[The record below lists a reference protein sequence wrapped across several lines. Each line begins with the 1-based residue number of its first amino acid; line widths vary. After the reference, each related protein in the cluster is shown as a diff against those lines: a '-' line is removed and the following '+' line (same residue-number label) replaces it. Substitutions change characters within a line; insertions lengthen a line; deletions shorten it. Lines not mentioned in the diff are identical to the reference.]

1 MKNKSRNII
10 NNNITSLQNETDI
23 NKIRLRPIKI
33 HHKKKLFINS
43 SQTDLMNNLTKN
55 IPVSLFHDNEV
66 NIVRN
71 LNLYD
76 DNNFREQIYFK
87 KNLERNMIN
96 DEELLNGSNNKISK
110 VNLPKIKNITMDS
123 ILESEKRMNL
133 NKKISMR
140 NMANNQLEK
149 ELYENLK
156 DIKKRINDLKNRKFE
171 LYKNFQLRTKQIRDI
186 NFEMETLGFGKS
198 ETFLNNIFDLS
209 DKSPSRN
216 NSKKSISKSL
226 GGTPLRLG
234 KKSMFLSPERKKSK
248 YQKQLIKTLWG
259 KNDYDDKIQ
268 GIKMLYIA
276 KKMND
281 EKKAEN
287 EKNLKQYKEDIEQI
301 NKELKKIREE
311 LSNLKEKENTS
322 AQKLMR
328 HYESLLYQ
336 GRDARNDGLIW
347 IIKSMWK
354 LGKNVPMQYIPK
366 FLDFHAIEFL
376 FKLAN
381 KSIELEN
388 SKNLLNKNK
397 KDLTLKIHK
406 LYFINNDHNTDS
418 NNFTK
423 KQFGGKSKR
432 TSLLF
437 KTNLIKKNSILKR
450 SVSQTN
456 IIKTYIHSSVDD
468 EQRDQEKNTFKE
480 ILKFYEKRN
489 NNYEIEKM
497 EGMGRIEDLQNKIKI
512 IENEIIDLKNKEI
525 MRIFKQ
531 FVENDYQHRYHVTID
546 VVLAALLGEHMKN
559 IEVNKFA
566 KFKKEYLENLKNIRF
581 YEYRK
586 NKDST

>member
-23 NKIRLRPIKI
+23 SKIRLRPIKI

-76 DNNFREQIYFK
+76 DNNFCEQIYFK

-234 KKSMFLSPERKKSK
+234 KKSRFLSPERKESK

-336 GRDARNDGLIW
+336 GRDTRNDGLIW

-366 FLDFHAIEFL
+366 FLDFHAIELL

-406 LYFINNDHNTDS
+406 LYFINNDHNTES

-512 IENEIIDLKNKEI
+512 IENEIVELKNKEI

>member
-23 NKIRLRPIKI
+23 SKIRLRPIKI

-76 DNNFREQIYFK
+76 DNNFCEQIYFK
-87 KNLERNMIN
+87 KNFERNMIN

-156 DIKKRINDLKNRKFE
+156 DIKKKINDLKNRKFE

-226 GGTPLRLG
+226 GGTPLRLR
-234 KKSMFLSPERKKSK
+234 KKSRFLSPERKESK

-336 GRDARNDGLIW
+336 GRDTRNDGLIW

>member
-23 NKIRLRPIKI
+23 SKIRLRPIKI

-43 SQTDLMNNLTKN
+43 SQTDLINNLTKN
-55 IPVSLFHDNEV
+55 IQVSLFHDNEV

-76 DNNFREQIYFK
+76 DNNFCEQIYFK

-110 VNLPKIKNITMDS
+110 VNLPKIKNITIDS

-234 KKSMFLSPERKKSK
+234 KKSMFLSPERKESK

-336 GRDARNDGLIW
+336 GRDTRNDGLIW

-512 IENEIIDLKNKEI
+512 IENEIVELKNKEI

>member
-23 NKIRLRPIKI
+23 SKIRLRPIKV

-76 DNNFREQIYFK
+76 DNNFCEQIYFK
-87 KNLERNMIN
+87 KNLERKMIN

-234 KKSMFLSPERKKSK
+234 KKSRFLSPERKKSK

-328 HYESLLYQ
+328 HYENLLYQ
-336 GRDARNDGLIW
+336 GRDTRNDGLIW

-388 SKNLLNKNK
+388 NKNLLNKSK

-512 IENEIIDLKNKEI
+512 IENEIVELKNKEI

>member
-23 NKIRLRPIKI
+23 SKIRLRPIKI

-76 DNNFREQIYFK
+76 DNNFCEQIYFK

-234 KKSMFLSPERKKSK
+234 KKSRFLSPERKESK

-336 GRDARNDGLIW
+336 GRDTRNDGLIW

-406 LYFINNDHNTDS
+406 LYFINNDHNTES

-512 IENEIIDLKNKEI
+512 IENEIIVLKNKEI

>member
-23 NKIRLRPIKI
+23 SKIRLRPIKI

-76 DNNFREQIYFK
+76 DNNFCEQIYFK

-234 KKSMFLSPERKKSK
+234 KKSRFLSPERKKSK

-301 NKELKKIREE
+301 NKELKEIREE

-336 GRDARNDGLIW
+336 GRDTRNDGLIW

-406 LYFINNDHNTDS
+406 LYFINNDHNTES

-512 IENEIIDLKNKEI
+512 IENEIIGLKNKEI

-566 KFKKEYLENLKNIRF
+566 KFKKQYLENLKNIRF

>member
-23 NKIRLRPIKI
+23 SKIRLRPIKI

-76 DNNFREQIYFK
+76 DNNFCEQIYFK

-234 KKSMFLSPERKKSK
+234 KKSRFLSPERKKSK

-336 GRDARNDGLIW
+336 GRDTRNDGLIW

-512 IENEIIDLKNKEI
+512 IENEIVELKNKEI

>member
-23 NKIRLRPIKI
+23 SKIRLRPIKI
-33 HHKKKLFINS
+33 HHKKKLFTNS
-43 SQTDLMNNLTKN
+43 SQTDLINKLTKN

-76 DNNFREQIYFK
+76 DNNFCEQIYFK

-234 KKSMFLSPERKKSK
+234 KKSRFLSPERKESK
-248 YQKQLIKTLWG
+248 FQKQLIKTLWG

-287 EKNLKQYKEDIEQI
+287 EKNLKQYKEGIEQI

-336 GRDARNDGLIW
+336 GRDTRNDGLIW

-406 LYFINNDHNTDS
+406 LYFINNDHNTES

-512 IENEIIDLKNKEI
+512 IENEIVELKNKEI

>member
-1 MKNKSRNII
+1 
-10 NNNITSLQNETDI
+10 
-23 NKIRLRPIKI
+23 
-33 HHKKKLFINS
+33 
-43 SQTDLMNNLTKN
+43 
-55 IPVSLFHDNEV
+55 
-66 NIVRN
+66 
-71 LNLYD
+71 
-76 DNNFREQIYFK
+76 
-87 KNLERNMIN
+87 MIN

-234 KKSMFLSPERKKSK
+234 KKSRFLSPERKESK

-336 GRDARNDGLIW
+336 GRDTRNDGLIW

-512 IENEIIDLKNKEI
+512 IENEIVELKNKEI

-586 NKDST
+586 NKDSI

>member
-23 NKIRLRPIKI
+23 SKIRLRPIKI
-33 HHKKKLFINS
+33 HHKKKLFTNS

-76 DNNFREQIYFK
+76 DNNFCEQIYFK
-87 KNLERNMIN
+87 KNFERNMIN

-140 NMANNQLEK
+140 NINNQLEK

-234 KKSMFLSPERKKSK
+234 KKSRFLSPERKESK

-287 EKNLKQYKEDIEQI
+287 EKNLKQFKEDIEQI

-336 GRDARNDGLIW
+336 GRDTRNDGLIW

-406 LYFINNDHNTDS
+406 LYFINNDHNTES

-512 IENEIIDLKNKEI
+512 IENEIIELKNKEI

>member
-23 NKIRLRPIKI
+23 SKIRLRPIKI

-76 DNNFREQIYFK
+76 DNNFCEQIYFK

-234 KKSMFLSPERKKSK
+234 KKSRFLSPERKESK

-287 EKNLKQYKEDIEQI
+287 EKNLKQYKEGIEQI

-336 GRDARNDGLIW
+336 GRDTRNDGLIW

-406 LYFINNDHNTDS
+406 LYFINNDHNTES

-512 IENEIIDLKNKEI
+512 IENEIIALKNKEI

>member
-23 NKIRLRPIKI
+23 SKIRLRPIKI

-43 SQTDLMNNLTKN
+43 SQTDSMNNLTKN

-76 DNNFREQIYFK
+76 DNNFCEQIYFK

-234 KKSMFLSPERKKSK
+234 KKSMFLSPEQKKSK

-301 NKELKKIREE
+301 NKELKEIREE

-336 GRDARNDGLIW
+336 GRDTRNDGLIW

-406 LYFINNDHNTDS
+406 LYFINNDHNTES

-512 IENEIIDLKNKEI
+512 IENEIVELKNKEI

>member
-23 NKIRLRPIKI
+23 SKIRLRPIKI

-76 DNNFREQIYFK
+76 DNNFCEQIYFK

-156 DIKKRINDLKNRKFE
+156 DIKKRINDLKNRKLE

-234 KKSMFLSPERKKSK
+234 KKSRFLSPERKESK

-336 GRDARNDGLIW
+336 GRDTRNDGLIW

-423 KQFGGKSKR
+423 KQFGGKIKR

-497 EGMGRIEDLQNKIKI
+497 EGMGRIEDLQNKIKL
-512 IENEIIDLKNKEI
+512 IENEIVELKNKEI

>member
-23 NKIRLRPIKI
+23 SKIRLRPIKI

-76 DNNFREQIYFK
+76 DNNFCEQIYFK

-234 KKSMFLSPERKKSK
+234 KKSRFLSPERKESK

-336 GRDARNDGLIW
+336 GRDTRNDGLIW

-354 LGKNVPMQYIPK
+354 LGRNVPMQYIPK

-406 LYFINNDHNTDS
+406 LYFINNDHNTDV

-423 KQFGGKSKR
+423 KPFGGKSKR

-512 IENEIIDLKNKEI
+512 IENEIVELKNKEI

>member
-23 NKIRLRPIKI
+23 SKIRLRPIKI

-76 DNNFREQIYFK
+76 DNNFCEQIYFK

-234 KKSMFLSPERKKSK
+234 KKSMFLSPEQKKSK

-336 GRDARNDGLIW
+336 GRDTRNDGLIW

-406 LYFINNDHNTDS
+406 LYFINNDHNIDS

>member
-23 NKIRLRPIKI
+23 SKIRLRPIKI

-76 DNNFREQIYFK
+76 DNNFCEQIYFK

-234 KKSMFLSPERKKSK
+234 KKSRFLSPERKKSK

-336 GRDARNDGLIW
+336 GRDTRNDGLIW

-406 LYFINNDHNTDS
+406 LYFINNEHNTDS

-423 KQFGGKSKR
+423 KHFGGKSKR

-512 IENEIIDLKNKEI
+512 IENEIVELKNKEI

>member
-10 NNNITSLQNETDI
+10 NNNITSLQNETEI
-23 NKIRLRPIKI
+23 SKIRLRPIKI

-76 DNNFREQIYFK
+76 DNNFCEQIYFK

-234 KKSMFLSPERKKSK
+234 KKSRFLSPERKESK

-301 NKELKKIREE
+301 NKELKEIREE

-336 GRDARNDGLIW
+336 GRDTRNDGLIW

-406 LYFINNDHNTDS
+406 LYFIKNDLNTDS

-512 IENEIIDLKNKEI
+512 IENEIIELKNKEI

>member
-23 NKIRLRPIKI
+23 SKIRLRPIKI

-76 DNNFREQIYFK
+76 DNNFCEQIYFK

-234 KKSMFLSPERKKSK
+234 KKSRFLSPERKESK

-336 GRDARNDGLIW
+336 GRDTRNDGLIW

-512 IENEIIDLKNKEI
+512 IENEIIELKNKEI

>member
-23 NKIRLRPIKI
+23 SKIRLRPIKI

-76 DNNFREQIYFK
+76 DNNFCEQIYFK

-234 KKSMFLSPERKKSK
+234 KKSRFLSPERKESK

-259 KNDYDDKIQ
+259 KDDYDDKIQ

-336 GRDARNDGLIW
+336 GRDTRNDGLIW

-388 SKNLLNKNK
+388 NKNLLNKNK

-406 LYFINNDHNTDS
+406 LYFINNEHNTES

-512 IENEIIDLKNKEI
+512 IENEIVELKNKEI

>member
-23 NKIRLRPIKI
+23 SKIRLRPIKV

-76 DNNFREQIYFK
+76 DNNFCEQIYFK
-87 KNLERNMIN
+87 KNLERKMIN

-234 KKSMFLSPERKKSK
+234 KKSRFLSPERKKSK

-336 GRDARNDGLIW
+336 GRDTRNDGLIW

-512 IENEIIDLKNKEI
+512 IENEIVELKNKEI

>member
-23 NKIRLRPIKI
+23 SKIRLRPIKI

-76 DNNFREQIYFK
+76 DNNFCEQIYFK

-234 KKSMFLSPERKKSK
+234 KKSRFLSPERKESK

-287 EKNLKQYKEDIEQI
+287 EKNLKQFKEDIEQI

-336 GRDARNDGLIW
+336 GRDTRNDGLIW

-406 LYFINNDHNTDS
+406 LYFINNEHNTES

-512 IENEIIDLKNKEI
+512 IENEIVELKNKEI

>member
-23 NKIRLRPIKI
+23 SKIRLRPIKV

-76 DNNFREQIYFK
+76 DNNFCEQIYFK
-87 KNLERNMIN
+87 KNLERKMIN

-234 KKSMFLSPERKKSK
+234 KKSRFLSPERKKSK

-336 GRDARNDGLIW
+336 GRDTRNDGLIW

-497 EGMGRIEDLQNKIKI
+497 EGMGRVEDLQNKIKI
-512 IENEIIDLKNKEI
+512 IENEIVELKNKEI

>member
-10 NNNITSLQNETDI
+10 NNNITSLQNETEKS
-23 NKIRLRPIKI
+23 KIRLRPIKI

-76 DNNFREQIYFK
+76 DNNFCEQIYFK

-140 NMANNQLEK
+140 NTANNQLEK

-234 KKSMFLSPERKKSK
+234 KKSRFLSPERKKSK

-336 GRDARNDGLIW
+336 GRDTRNDGLIW

-406 LYFINNDHNTDS
+406 LYFINNEHNTDS

-497 EGMGRIEDLQNKIKI
+497 EGMGRIEDLQNKIKL
-512 IENEIIDLKNKEI
+512 IENEIVELKNKEI

>member
-10 NNNITSLQNETDI
+10 NNNITSLQNETNI
-23 NKIRLRPIKI
+23 SKIRLRPIKI

-76 DNNFREQIYFK
+76 DNNFCEQIYFK

-156 DIKKRINDLKNRKFE
+156 DIKKRINDLKNRKYE
-171 LYKNFQLRTKQIRDI
+171 LYKNFQLRIKQIRDI

-234 KKSMFLSPERKKSK
+234 KKSRFLSPERKKSK

-336 GRDARNDGLIW
+336 GRDTRNDGLIW

>member
-1 MKNKSRNII
+1 MNK
-10 NNNITSLQNETDI
+10 
-23 NKIRLRPIKI
+23 
-33 HHKKKLFINS
+33 
-43 SQTDLMNNLTKN
+43 LTKN

-76 DNNFREQIYFK
+76 DNNFCEQIYFK

-216 NSKKSISKSL
+216 NSKKSISKYL

-234 KKSMFLSPERKKSK
+234 KKSRFLSPERKESK

-336 GRDARNDGLIW
+336 GRDTRNDGLIW

-406 LYFINNDHNTDS
+406 LYFINNEHNTDS

-512 IENEIIDLKNKEI
+512 IENEIVELKNKEI

>member
-23 NKIRLRPIKI
+23 SKIRLRPIKI

-76 DNNFREQIYFK
+76 DNNFCEQIYFK
-87 KNLERNMIN
+87 KNLERKMIN

-234 KKSMFLSPERKKSK
+234 KKSRFLSPERKESK

-328 HYESLLYQ
+328 HYENLLYQ
-336 GRDARNDGLIW
+336 GRDTRNDGLIW

-388 SKNLLNKNK
+388 NKNLLNKSK

-406 LYFINNDHNTDS
+406 LYFINNDHNTES

-468 EQRDQEKNTFKE
+468 EQQDQEKNTFKE

-512 IENEIIDLKNKEI
+512 IENEIVELKNKEI

>member
-23 NKIRLRPIKI
+23 SKIRLRPIKI

-76 DNNFREQIYFK
+76 DNNFCEQIYFK

-234 KKSMFLSPERKKSK
+234 KKSRFLSPERKESK

-336 GRDARNDGLIW
+336 GRDTRNDGLIW

>member
-23 NKIRLRPIKI
+23 SKIRLRPIKI

-76 DNNFREQIYFK
+76 DNNFCEQIYFK

-234 KKSMFLSPERKKSK
+234 KKSRFLSPERKESK
-248 YQKQLIKTLWG
+248 FQKQLIKTLWG

-336 GRDARNDGLIW
+336 GRDTRNDGLIW

-512 IENEIIDLKNKEI
+512 IENEIVELKNKEI

>member
-23 NKIRLRPIKI
+23 SKIRLRPIKI

-76 DNNFREQIYFK
+76 DNNFCEQIYFK

-234 KKSMFLSPERKKSK
+234 KKSRFLSPERKESK

-336 GRDARNDGLIW
+336 GRDTRNDGLIW

-406 LYFINNDHNTDS
+406 LYFINNDHNTES

-437 KTNLIKKNSILKR
+437 KTNLIKKNSIFKR

-497 EGMGRIEDLQNKIKI
+497 EGMGRIEELQNKIKI
-512 IENEIIDLKNKEI
+512 IENEIIALKNKEI

>member
-23 NKIRLRPIKI
+23 SKIRLRPIKI

-76 DNNFREQIYFK
+76 DNNFCEQIYFK
-87 KNLERNMIN
+87 KNLERKMIN

-234 KKSMFLSPERKKSK
+234 KKSRFLSPERKESK

-328 HYESLLYQ
+328 HYENLLYQ
-336 GRDARNDGLIW
+336 GRDTRNDGLIW

-388 SKNLLNKNK
+388 NKNLLNKSK

-468 EQRDQEKNTFKE
+468 EQQDQEKNTFKE

-512 IENEIIDLKNKEI
+512 IENEIVELKNKEI

>member
-23 NKIRLRPIKI
+23 SKIRLRPIKI
-33 HHKKKLFINS
+33 HHKKKLFINR

-76 DNNFREQIYFK
+76 DNNFCEQIYFK

-234 KKSMFLSPERKKSK
+234 KKSRFLSPERKKSK

-336 GRDARNDGLIW
+336 GRDTRNDGLIW

-406 LYFINNDHNTDS
+406 LYFINNEHNTDS

-423 KQFGGKSKR
+423 KHFGGKSKR

-512 IENEIIDLKNKEI
+512 IENEIVELKNKEI

>member
-23 NKIRLRPIKI
+23 SKIRLRPIKI

-76 DNNFREQIYFK
+76 DNNFCEQIYFK

-234 KKSMFLSPERKKSK
+234 KKSMFLSPEQKKSK

-336 GRDARNDGLIW
+336 GRDTRNDGLIW

-406 LYFINNDHNTDS
+406 LYFINNDHNTES

-512 IENEIIDLKNKEI
+512 IENEIVELKNKEI

>member
-23 NKIRLRPIKI
+23 SKIRLRPIKI

-43 SQTDLMNNLTKN
+43 SQTDLINNLTKN

-76 DNNFREQIYFK
+76 DNNFCEQIYFK

-110 VNLPKIKNITMDS
+110 VNLPKIKNITIDS

-234 KKSMFLSPERKKSK
+234 KKSMFLSPERKESK

-287 EKNLKQYKEDIEQI
+287 EKNLKEYKEDIEQI

-336 GRDARNDGLIW
+336 GRDTRNDGLIW

-406 LYFINNDHNTDS
+406 LYFIKNDNNTDS

-423 KQFGGKSKR
+423 KQFGGKNKR
-432 TSLLF
+432 SSLLF

-512 IENEIIDLKNKEI
+512 IENEIIALKNKEI

>member
-23 NKIRLRPIKI
+23 SKIRLRPIKI

-76 DNNFREQIYFK
+76 DNNFCEQIYFK

-234 KKSMFLSPERKKSK
+234 KKSRFLSPERKKSK

-336 GRDARNDGLIW
+336 GRDTRNDGLIW

-512 IENEIIDLKNKEI
+512 IENEIIELKNKEI

-586 NKDST
+586 IFYIF

>member
-23 NKIRLRPIKI
+23 SKIRLRPIKI

-76 DNNFREQIYFK
+76 DNNFCEQIYFK

-234 KKSMFLSPERKKSK
+234 KKSRFLSPERKKSK

-336 GRDARNDGLIW
+336 GRDTRNDGLIW

-512 IENEIIDLKNKEI
+512 IENEIIALKNKEI

>member
-23 NKIRLRPIKI
+23 SKIRLRPIKI

-76 DNNFREQIYFK
+76 DNNFCEQIYFK

-234 KKSMFLSPERKKSK
+234 KKSRFLSPERKKSK

-336 GRDARNDGLIW
+336 GRDTRNDGLIW

-388 SKNLLNKNK
+388 NKNLLNKSK

-512 IENEIIDLKNKEI
+512 IENEIVELKNKEI

>member
-23 NKIRLRPIKI
+23 SKIRLRPIKI

-76 DNNFREQIYFK
+76 DNNFCEQIYFK
-87 KNLERNMIN
+87 KNFERNMIN

-234 KKSMFLSPERKKSK
+234 KKSRFLSPERKESK

-336 GRDARNDGLIW
+336 GRDTRNDGLIW

-406 LYFINNDHNTDS
+406 LYFINNDHNTES

-512 IENEIIDLKNKEI
+512 IENEIIELKNKEI

>member
-23 NKIRLRPIKI
+23 SKIRLRPIKI

-71 LNLYD
+71 LNLYN
-76 DNNFREQIYFK
+76 DNNFCEQIYFK

-209 DKSPSRN
+209 DKSLSRN

-234 KKSMFLSPERKKSK
+234 KKSRFLSPERKESK

-268 GIKMLYIA
+268 VIKMLYIA

-336 GRDARNDGLIW
+336 GRDTRNDGLIW

-354 LGKNVPMQYIPK
+354 LGRNVPMQYIPK

-406 LYFINNDHNTDS
+406 LYFINNDHNTDV

-423 KQFGGKSKR
+423 KPFGGKSKR
-432 TSLLF
+432 T
-437 KTNLIKKNSILKR
+437 
-450 SVSQTN
+450 
-456 IIKTYIHSSVDD
+456 
-468 EQRDQEKNTFKE
+468 
-480 ILKFYEKRN
+480 
-489 NNYEIEKM
+489 
-497 EGMGRIEDLQNKIKI
+497 
-512 IENEIIDLKNKEI
+512 
-525 MRIFKQ
+525 
-531 FVENDYQHRYHVTID
+531 
-546 VVLAALLGEHMKN
+546 
-559 IEVNKFA
+559 
-566 KFKKEYLENLKNIRF
+566 
-581 YEYRK
+581 
-586 NKDST
+586 